1 MNPLPSACEEFVSS
15 LEKLFTISLN
25 DIKVIISDFH
35 SEMRKGLS
43 GHESSLKMIPSFV
56 DRPKGNE
63 KGRFIALDL
72 GGTNFRVLAVELD
85 GEGNSIV
92 SAVSKFAIPKKDME
106 GTGERLFDFIADCI
120 DSFLTEN
127 NIDRKKFYDL
137 AFTFSFPVEQTNII
151 AGRLIV
157 WTKGF
162 TAKGVEGED
171 VIVLLNK
178 ALKRKDITCI
188 KIAALANDTVGT
200 LAARSYNDPV
210 CDMGVIMGTGTNAC
224 YREMLSNIPKLRGPD
239 PEEYMIVNMEWGN
252 FDKLKLTRY
261 DKQLDDASVNPGA
274 MYLEKM
280 VSGMYLGELTRLIL
294 VDLIKRNLIF
304 LNESGAAENFKKKD
318 SFKTEHMSLIEGDE
332 TANLGKTEEF
342 LSNNGITNTA
352 LQDRTMLK
360 RLCEIVS
367 ARAARLGA
375 GAISA
380 VITWMDPEIED
391 THTVAIDGSLFEKYP
406 GFGTKMTDVFEKLY
420 GRKAEKITLVHSKD
434 GSGTGAAI
442 IAAVAASK
450 KRRLTN
456 KKP

>member
-1 MNPLPSACEEFVSS
+1 MNPLPSACEEFISS
-15 LEKLFTISLN
+15 LEKLFTVSLN

-43 GHESSLKMIPSFV
+43 GHESSLKMIPSFI
-56 DRPKGNE
+56 DRPKGDE

-72 GGTNFRVLAVELD
+72 GGTNCRVLAVELD
-85 GEGNSIV
+85 GKGNSIV
-92 SAVSKFAIPKKDME
+92 SAVSKFAIPKKDTPE
-106 GTGERLFDFIADCI
+106 TGERLFDFIADCI

-151 AGRLIV
+151 AGKLIV

-171 VIVLLNK
+171 VIVLLNG
-178 ALKRKDITCI
+178 ALRRKGITCI
-188 KIAALANDTVGT
+188 KVAVLANDTVGT
-200 LAARSYNDPV
+200 LAARSYSDST

-224 YREMLSNIPKLRGPD
+224 YREMLSNIPKLKGLSS
-239 PEEYMIVNMEWGN
+239 EVYMIVNMEWGN

-261 DKQLDDASVNPGA
+261 DKQLDEASVNPGA

-294 VDLIKRNLIF
+294 MDLIKKDLIF
-304 LNESGAAENFKKKD
+304 SNKTGAAESFKKKG
-318 SFKTEHMSLIEGDE
+318 SLKTEHMSLIEGDE
-332 TANLGKTEEF
+332 TANLDKTEEF
-342 LSNNGITNTA
+342 LNNSGITNTT
-352 LQDRTMLK
+352 LQDRTILK
-360 RLCEIVS
+360 RLCGFVS

-375 GAISA
+375 AAISA
-380 VITWMDPEIED
+380 VITWMDPELED
-391 THTVAIDGSLFEKYP
+391 MHTVAIDGSLFEKYP
-406 GFGTKMTDVFEKLY
+406 GFGAKMMDVFKKLC

-434 GSGTGAAI
+434 GSGEGAAI
-442 IAAVAASK
+442 IAAVAALSEN
-450 KRRLTN
+450 L
-456 KKP
+456 